1 MTTACRVAACLLFLS
16 CVSTVIVA
24 AQETPPLLAAAS
36 AEKVRFLL
44 PGPVRQLRVQIFSP
58 YGSPLFDSGWKDGNV
73 VDWPADN
80 PLASGSYRC
89 LAMVREMDGR
99 ITQREFSIE
108 QSDDPGLKVMLL
120 VHDGLNGSVVSTSGD
135 LVFRF
140 GNFLAAKDGER
151 MRLTAEGNL
160 GIGIDKPQAPLDV
173 NGLIRTS
180 KGIMFADGTILMTA
194 SGLPGAQENGGAIQ
208 PSPQVAIRTSIVN
221 QTASAAFRRLTPAP
235 SALTPQFRVDAT
247 GVRIGT
253 TAAYGLSVAGTVALS
268 SNLALPAAAAGGT
281 AGVISIGVARFV
293 HNFGNNST
301 FVGANAGNFTLIPDA
316 TNNNTGIGT
325 DALSGLNSGTGNT
338 AVGTGAQRDNVSG
351 IFNTAAGEGALLA
364 NLIGNRNTGI
374 GEGALIFSTGSDNI
388 ALGSRAGDAL
398 TTGSN
403 NIDIG
408 NVGVAGESGTI
419 RIGNTQTKAFLA
431 GVRNVATGVADG
443 LAVLIDSTGQL
454 GTTSSSARVKRDIID
469 MSDVSTA
476 LQKLRPVSF
485 FYCNDTVGI
494 RQYGLIAEE
503 VAEVMPEL
511 VQFSSTGEPET
522 VRYHF
527 LAPLMLNE
535 LQRQQKTIDEQR
547 QENAALRTRL
557 ERLENLVAEM
567 RGEK

>member
-16 CVSTVIVA
+16 CVSTVIFA
-24 AQETPPLLAAAS
+24 AQETTPLLAAAS

-44 PGPVRQLRVQIFSP
+44 PGPARQLRVQIFSP
-58 YGSPLFDSGWKDGNV
+58 DGSPLFDSGWKDGNV
-73 VDWPADN
+73 LDWPANN

-99 ITQREFSIE
+99 VTQKEFSIE

-120 VHDGLNGSVVSTSGD
+120 VHDGFNGSVVSTSGD

-194 SGLPGAQENGGAIQ
+194 SGLPGAQENVGAIQ
-208 PSPQVAIRTSIVN
+208 PRPPVAIRTSVVS
-221 QTASAAFRRLTPAP
+221 QTSSAALRRLTPAP
-235 SALTPQFRVDAT
+235 SATSPQFRADAT
-247 GVRIGT
+247 GVHIGT
-253 TAAYGLSVAGTVALS
+253 TTAFGLDVAGNVALS
-268 SNLALPAAAAGGT
+268 SNLALPATAPGGT
-281 AGVISIGVARFV
+281 AGVITIGARFV

-301 FVGANAGNFTLIPDA
+301 FVGANAGNFTLIPGS
-316 TNNNTGIGT
+316 TFNNTGIGT

-351 IFNTAAGEGALLA
+351 MFNTAFGEGALLA
-364 NLIGNRNTGI
+364 NQTGERNAGI
-374 GEGALIFSTGSDNI
+374 GEGALIFTTGSFNI
-388 ALGSRAGDAL
+388 GLGARAGDKL

-408 NVGVAGESGTI
+408 NVGVAAESDTI
-419 RIGNTQTKAFLA
+419 RIGNTQTRAFLA
-431 GVRNVATGVADG
+431 GVRNVTTGVADG
-443 LAVLIDSTGQL
+443 LAVLIDSSGQL
-454 GTTSSSARVKRDIID
+454 GTTSSSARVKRDITD
-469 MSDVSTA
+469 MADVSTA

-485 FYCNDTVGI
+485 FYRNDTVGI

-535 LQRQQKTIDEQR
+535 LQRQQRTIDEQR

>member
-1 MTTACRVAACLLFLS
+1 MTTTCRIAACLLFLS
-16 CVSTVIVA
+16 CVSTVIFA
-24 AQETPPLLAAAS
+24 AQETTPLIAAAS
-36 AEKVRFLL
+36 AEKVRFLS

-58 YGSPLFDSGWKDGNV
+58 DGSPLFDSDWKDGNV
-73 VDWPADN
+73 LDWPADN
-80 PLASGSYRC
+80 ALASGSYRC

-99 ITQREFSIE
+99 VTQKEFSIE
-108 QSDDPGLKVMLL
+108 QSDDAGLKVMLL
-120 VHDGLNGSVVSTSGD
+120 VHDGFNGSIVSTSGD

-180 KGIMFADGTILMTA
+180 KGIMFADGTVLTTA
-194 SGLPGAQENGGAIQ
+194 SGLPGAQGSGGAIQ
-208 PSPQVAIRTSIVN
+208 PRPAVAITTSIMN
-221 QTASAAFRRLTPAP
+221 QTSSAFPNRLKPVPLAND
-235 SALTPQFRVDAT
+235 PQFRVDAT
-247 GVRIGT
+247 GVHIGT
-253 TAAYGLSVAGTVALS
+253 TSAYGLDVAGNVALS
-268 SNLALPAAAAGGT
+268 SNLALPATAAGGT
-281 AGVISIGVARFV
+281 AGVITIGGARF
-293 HNFGNNST
+293 HNFGNSST
-301 FVGANAGNFTLIPDA
+301 FVGANAGNFTLIPGN
-316 TNNNTGIGT
+316 TFNNTGIGS

-338 AVGTGAQRDNVSG
+338 AVGTGAQRDNISG
-351 IFNTAAGEGALLA
+351 MFNTALGEGSLLA
-364 NLIGNRNTGI
+364 NQTGDRNAGI
-374 GEGALIFSTGSDNI
+374 GEGALIGTTGSFNI
-388 ALGSRAGDAL
+388 ALGARAGDKL

-408 NVGVAGESGTI
+408 NVGVAGESDTI
-419 RIGNTQTKAFLA
+419 RIGNTQTRAFLA
-431 GVRNVATGVADG
+431 GVRNVTTGVADG
-443 LAVLIDSTGQL
+443 LAVLIDSSGQL
-454 GTTSSSARVKRDIID
+454 GTTSSSARVKREIID
-469 MSDVSTA
+469 MGDVSTTI
-476 LQKLRPVSF
+476 QKLRPVSF

-511 VQFSSTGEPET
+511 VQFSSTGQPET

-535 LQRQQKTIDEQR
+535 LQRQQRTIDEQR

-557 ERLENLVAEM
+557 ERLEKLVAEI

>member
-1 MTTACRVAACLLFLS
+1 MTTTCRVAACLLFLS
-16 CVSTVIVA
+16 CVSTVIFA
-24 AQETPPLLAAAS
+24 AQETTPLIAAAS
-36 AEKVRFLL
+36 AEKVRFLS
-44 PGPVRQLRVQIFSP
+44 PGPVRQMRVQIFSP
-58 YGSPLFDSGWKDGNV
+58 DGSPLFDSDWKDGNV
-73 VDWPADN
+73 LDWPADN
-80 PLASGSYRC
+80 ALASGPYRC

-99 ITQREFSIE
+99 VTQKEFSIE
-108 QSDDPGLKVMLL
+108 QSDDAGLKVMLL
-120 VHDGLNGSVVSTSGD
+120 VHDGFNGSVVSTSGD

-180 KGIMFADGTILMTA
+180 KGIMFADGTVLTTA

-208 PSPQVAIRTSIVN
+208 PRPIAPIGMPFMTAGSTATSK
-221 QTASAAFRRLTPAP
+221 RLTPAP
-235 SALTPQFRVDAT
+235 NAADYQFKVDGT
-247 GVRIGT
+247 GVHIGNT
-253 TAAYGLSVAGTVALS
+253 SAYGLDVAGNVALS
-268 SNLALPAAAAGGT
+268 SNLALPATAAGGT
-281 AGVISIGVARFV
+281 AGVITIGGTRF
-293 HNFGNNST
+293 HNFGSSST
-301 FVGANAGNFTLIPDA
+301 FVGANAGNFTLIPGS
-316 TNNNTGIGT
+316 TFNNTGIGS

-338 AVGTGAQRDNVSG
+338 AVGTGAQRENISG
-351 IFNTAAGEGALLA
+351 MFNTAIGEGSLLA
-364 NLIGNRNTGI
+364 NQTGERNTGI
-374 GEGALIFSTGSDNI
+374 GEGALIGTTGSFNI
-388 ALGSRAGDAL
+388 ALGARAGDQL
-398 TTGSN
+398 TTGSS

-419 RIGNTQTKAFLA
+419 RIGNTQTRAFLA
-431 GVRNVATGVADG
+431 GVRNVTTGVADG
-443 LAVLIDSTGQL
+443 LAVLIDSSGQL
-454 GTTSSSARVKRDIID
+454 GTTSSSARVKREIID
-469 MSDVSTA
+469 MGDVSTA

-485 FYCNDTVGI
+485 CYRNDTVGI

-535 LQRQQKTIDEQR
+535 LQRQQRTIDEQR

-557 ERLENLVAEM
+557 ERLEKLVAEM

>member
-1 MTTACRVAACLLFLS
+1 MTTTCRIAACLLFLS
-16 CVSTVIVA
+16 CVSTVIFA
-24 AQETPPLLAAAS
+24 AQETTPLIAAAS
-36 AEKVRFLL
+36 AEKVRFLS

-58 YGSPLFDSGWKDGNV
+58 DGSPLFDSDWKDGNV
-73 VDWPADN
+73 LDWPADN
-80 PLASGSYRC
+80 ALASGPYRC

-99 ITQREFSIE
+99 VTQKEFSIE
-108 QSDDPGLKVMLL
+108 QRDDAGLKVMLL
-120 VHDGLNGSVVSTSGD
+120 VHDGFNGSLVSTSGD

-180 KGIMFADGTILMTA
+180 KGIMFADGTVLTTA
-194 SGLPGAQENGGAIQ
+194 SGLPGAQGSGGAIQ
-208 PSPQVAIRTSIVN
+208 PRPAVAITRSIMN
-221 QTASAAFRRLTPAP
+221 QTSSAFPNRLKPVPLAND
-235 SALTPQFRVDAT
+235 PQFRVDAT
-247 GVRIGT
+247 GVHIGT
-253 TAAYGLSVAGTVALS
+253 TSAYGLDVAGNVALS
-268 SNLALPAAAAGGT
+268 SNLALPATAAGGT
-281 AGVISIGVARFV
+281 AGVITIGGTRF
-293 HNFGNNST
+293 HNFGNSST
-301 FVGANAGNFTLIPDA
+301 FVGANAGNFTLIPGN
-316 TNNNTGIGT
+316 TFNNTGIGS

-338 AVGTGAQRDNVSG
+338 AVGTGAQRDNISG
-351 IFNTAAGEGALLA
+351 MFNTALGEGSLLA
-364 NLIGNRNTGI
+364 NQTGDRNAGI
-374 GEGALIFSTGSDNI
+374 GEGALIGTTGSFNI
-388 ALGSRAGDAL
+388 ALGARAGDKL

-408 NVGVAGESGTI
+408 NVGVAGESDTI
-419 RIGNTQTKAFLA
+419 RIGNTQTRAFLA
-431 GVRNVATGVADG
+431 GVRNVTTGVADG
-443 LAVLIDSTGQL
+443 LAVLIDSSGQL
-454 GTTSSSARVKRDIID
+454 GTTSSSARVKREIID
-469 MSDVSTA
+469 MGDVSTT

-511 VQFSSTGEPET
+511 VQFSSTGQPET

-535 LQRQQKTIDEQR
+535 LQRQQRTIDEQR

-557 ERLENLVAEM
+557 ERLEKLVAEI

>member
-16 CVSTVIVA
+16 CLSTVIFA
-24 AQETPPLLAAAS
+24 AQETTPLIAAAS
-36 AEKVRFLL
+36 AEKVRFLST
-44 PGPVRQLRVQIFSP
+44 GPVRQLRVQIFSP
-58 YGSPLFDSGWKDGNV
+58 DGSPLFDSDWKDGNV
-73 VDWPADN
+73 LDWPADN
-80 PLASGSYRC
+80 ALASGSYRC

-99 ITQREFSIE
+99 VTQKEFSIE
-108 QSDDPGLKVMLL
+108 QSADPGLKVMLL
-120 VHDGLNGSVVSTSGD
+120 VHDGFNGSVVSTSGD

-140 GNFLAAKDGER
+140 GNFLEAKDGER

-180 KGIMFADGTILMTA
+180 QGIMFADGTVLTTA
-194 SGLPGAQENGGAIQ
+194 SGLPGAQGSGGAIQ
-208 PSPQVAIRTSIVN
+208 PRPPVAIRTSIVN
-221 QTASAAFRRLTPAP
+221 QASSAFPNRLKPVPLAND
-235 SALTPQFRVDAT
+235 PQFRVDAT
-247 GVRIGT
+247 GVHIGT
-253 TAAYGLSVAGTVALS
+253 TSAYGLDVAGNVALS
-268 SNLALPAAAAGGT
+268 SNLALPATAAGGT
-281 AGVISIGVARFV
+281 AGVITIGGTRF
-293 HNFGNNST
+293 HNFGGSST
-301 FVGANAGNFTLIPDA
+301 FVGANAGNFTLIPGS
-316 TNNNTGIGT
+316 TFNNTGIGS

-338 AVGTGAQRDNVSG
+338 AVGTGAQRDFISG
-351 IFNTAAGEGALLA
+351 NFNTAVGEGSLLA
-364 NLIGNRNTGI
+364 NQTGIKNTGI
-374 GEGALIFSTGSDNI
+374 GEGALIATTGSDNI

-408 NVGVAGESGTI
+408 NVGVAAESGTI
-419 RIGNTQTKAFLA
+419 RIGNNNQTRAFLT
-431 GVRNVATGVADG
+431 GVRGVTTGQADG

-454 GTTSSSARVKRDIID
+454 GTTSSSARVKREIID
-469 MSDVSTA
+469 MGDASTA
-476 LQKLRPVSF
+476 LRKLRPVSF

-503 VAEVMPEL
+503 VAVVMPEL

-535 LQRQQKTIDEQR
+535 LQRQQRTIDEQR

-557 ERLENLVAEM
+557 ERLEKLVAEM